1 MWLIVCLV
9 AIHTSLLKHT
19 RLPRRP
25 AIPYLVQGL
34 LMNETTM
41 GVLCA
46 KIASPTAVVLLVWS
60 ATRKFAFAI
69 VFPEQLDQ
77 RALSVAKFSGLLL
90 NGPLLMDSWKL
101 NYDHVTLRS
110 LRYKAIKLTVSE
122 AF

>member
-1 MWLIVCLV
+1 
-9 AIHTSLLKHT
+9 
-19 RLPRRP
+19 
-25 AIPYLVQGL
+25 
-34 LMNETTM
+34 M

-77 RALSVAKFSGLLL
+77 RTLSVAKFSGLLL